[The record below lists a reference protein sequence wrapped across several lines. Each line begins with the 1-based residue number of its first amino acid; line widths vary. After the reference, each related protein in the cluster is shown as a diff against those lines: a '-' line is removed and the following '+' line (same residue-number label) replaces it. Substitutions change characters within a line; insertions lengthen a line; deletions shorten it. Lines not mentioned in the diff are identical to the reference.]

1 VLLATGPSCLIQL
14 WSCLPE
20 WQRKTDSA
28 LDGDGSAPP
37 MDKMAKYPA
46 TPTASNPPTP
56 MGGHG
61 RRKIRCKMCR
71 RHLAVREHMM
81 DHILDQSPVSRPRTP
96 SNFALPSPR
105 FSFSAGSNPMANSG
119 SGAGAELSGGGGRRP
134 SIVSDVIN
142 PLTGLPG
149 RRSRHDSLSSSG
161 VLSPPP
167 QPDSAV
173 SNGILQNNDTASL
186 SKSQAQARLR
196 SSSDALRITPTT
208 QDKFTSSPMTMSRAE
223 SPDTRQ
229 LQTADQL
236 ASRLPPHLLALRMA
250 GSGMT
255 GLSSPMESSP
265 GSSPER
271 ETYVSPAHTT
281 FPPSSSSSGGAG
293 TGSGANLSRRLS
305 VLAMTPADQPR
316 SRRGSALTGGA
327 NANDIS
333 GIPDIGGGG
342 GPPILVNPK
351 CSGYFVEPL
360 TWMEPVLKNG
370 DISGK
375 LVCPN
380 EKCGVKIGN
389 FDWAG
394 VQCGCKEWVTPVSLG
409 AEWIDQV
416 PCNAAETG
424 YNRCGW
430 CHHHCC
436 HWAALRIVN
445 VGSRSALTWPCSR
458 ASASPEARSTRC
470 GE

>member
-1 VLLATGPSCLIQL
+1 
-14 WSCLPE
+14 
-20 WQRKTDSA
+20 
-28 LDGDGSAPP
+28 